1 MSATIQQ
8 IEAKLKN
15 GQNLHAWL
23 MYNGAQKIA
32 RNVKQTSYPAQCN
45 KILSFLSNPMSPDGI
60 YQILCSPIYADKAPE
75 SITYIKGEITTT
87 PVTMAAD
94 HKFLSNNLN
103 DEATKLLARV
113 EILEYINAQQEQELK
128 SLIEENESLNA
139 EIEELTEKLKQNTTL
154 SEPAE
159 TPLQTAKTMFS
170 EILQVGVPLLDKYF
184 QIQEDKNNILRQQ
197 MRPSPNAYQA
207 PEVKKEIGI
216 QKKIERWI
224 NSKADD
230 TETMNNLQ
238 AIYYNS
244 SDIQK
249 FGELLKDYNEN
260 LYNELRQEIY
270 R

>member
-1 MSATIQQ
+1 MSATLEQ

-75 SITYIKGEITTT
+75 SITFIKGEITKT
-87 PVTMAAD
+87 PVTMQESKINSRD
-94 HKFLSNNLN
+94 LN
-103 DEATKLLARV
+103 DDATKLLARV

-128 SLIEENESLNA
+128 SLIEENENLNA
-139 EIEELTEKLKQNTTL
+139 EIEELTEKLKQTTTL
-154 SEPAE
+154 NEPAE
-159 TPLQTAKTMFS
+159 TPMQTAKTMFS

-184 QIQEDKNNILRQQ
+184 QIQEEKNQILKQQ
-197 MRPSPNAYQA
+197 TRPAPNAYQA
-207 PEVKKEIGI
+207 PEVKKELGI

-230 TETMNNLQ
+230 TEVMNNLQ

-244 SDIQK
+244 SDINK

-260 LYNELRQEIY
+260 LYNECRQEIY